1 MKVSYNRA
9 DDVLLLEVSD
19 EGIEYAETTLLRR
32 ALTENFSQKETFT
45 KRKPILKKK
54 VLSTTFSSA
63 IKTLTKN
70 NLFEKKVN
78 QKRPF

>member
-32 ALTENFSQKETFT
+32 ALTENFFISDE
-45 KRKPILKKK
+45 
-54 VLSTTFSSA
+54 